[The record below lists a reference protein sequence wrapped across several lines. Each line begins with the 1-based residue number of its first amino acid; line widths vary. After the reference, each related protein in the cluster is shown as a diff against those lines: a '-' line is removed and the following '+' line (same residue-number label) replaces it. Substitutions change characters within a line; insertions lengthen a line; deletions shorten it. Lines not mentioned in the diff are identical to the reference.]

1 LATDIRVYR
10 VKVTD
15 PDGATKEVVISEDQV
30 KLFVAMEGARPFSAA
45 TWMAYCD
52 LWVVEDG

>member
-1 LATDIRVYR
+1 MTDIRVYR

-15 PDGATKEVVISEDQV
+15 PDGASKEVVISEDQV
-30 KLFVAMEGARPFSAA
+30 EFVIAGEHNKPFSTA

-52 LWVVEDG
+52 LWVTEDG